1 MSAIQDLLKK
11 YNASSGSSGNNSNIQ
26 KYEQNERSYRN
37 GCEAAKDLSKSSL
50 FNRDIV
56 DGAHKITDALKNDQW
71 AVDMDIDG
79 DGTLEDGVSIAD
91 AIALSCDSE
100 LDLYIQKQ
108 LEDVIRDS
116 GCKNL
121 RDLFGQSDSAALV
134 ALAKKG
140 IRATAVGDDSNWQN
154 RTYAFSLV
162 KIPDAVMEKV
172 AKADELAAKKAAGE
186 QLTAEEEALI
196 KESELEVLNA
206 VNDPNAEVIT
216 DEFGKKGSFIF
227 SDCLIPDGVA
237 NGAEINLSSI
247 LDTMGY
253 ECISKADFID
263 NEDSYHQLMQTI
275 EERLANMTDENLDGQ
290 NYYSTNGTVETIYG
304 SKTLDIS
311 TAVRAVYTANA
322 DAPGQWGFNR
332 SFEDN
337 LKLIEKMGL
346 GYAGNGGKVWS
357 SMTPAEQQK
366 ALEKQMEEI
375 EDILKNKST
384 EYTQLYNEI
393 LDEKVSDYKSRNNN
407 EEPPAEKY
415 SQFIDE
421 AMQEA
426 NKEIEK

>member
-1 MSAIQDLLKK
+1 MSRFDKII
-11 YNASSGSSGNNSNIQ
+11 NA
-26 KYEQNERSYRN
+26 ED
-37 GCEAAKDLSKSSL
+37 C
-50 FNRDIV
+50 
-56 DGAHKITDALKNDQW
+56 LKNISNG
-71 AVDMDIDG
+71 VYNEKIDR
-79 DGTLEDGVSIAD
+79 IK
-91 AIALSCDSE
+91 AI
-100 LDLYIQKQ
+100 
-108 LEDVIRDS
+108 
-116 GCKNL
+116 
-121 RDLFGQSDSAALV
+121 
-134 ALAKKG
+134 
-140 IRATAVGDDSNWQN
+140 
-154 RTYAFSLV
+154 
-162 KIPDAVMEKV
+162 
-172 AKADELAAKKAAGE
+172 
-186 QLTAEEEALI
+186 EEALI

-304 SKTLDIS
+304 QKTLDIS
-311 TAVRAVYTANA
+311 TAVRAVYTANG

-332 SFEDN
+332 SFDDN

-346 GYAGNGGKVWS
+346 GYAGNGGKAWS

-366 ALEKQMEEI
+366 ALEKQMEAV
-375 EDILKNKST
+375 EDLLKKKST

-393 LDEKVSDYKSRNNN
+393 LDGKVSDYKSRNNN
-407 EEPPAEKY
+407 EEPPADKY

-426 NKEIEK
+426 NKKIEQ